1 MALGKVWRTQAS
13 GENGGKRSGMEQQI
27 LANQRSTKRDVELTL
42 VTSPLADYGRRVSLR
57 ENVLNRDPEATTIMV
72 PDLLRAE
79 APAYLFA
86 KRLLD
91 IVASLFALVV
101 LFPFLLLIALC
112 IRRES
117 PGPAIYRRH
126 VLAWQEWEE
135 SIGHSALKTFDAF
148 KLRTM
153 IHDADDYLQRNP
165 HLFNEFQKDWKLQ
178 DDPRITRF
186 GAWLRRASVDEL
198 PQLLNVLRG
207 QMTLVGPRMITAPEL
222 ARYGSDAS
230 RLLRVKPGLTGL
242 WQVSGRQELSYEERV
257 RLDMVYIESR
267 SLQLD
272 LQILL
277 KTVKCVLQ
285 RKGAY

>member
-1 MALGKVWRTQAS
+1 
-13 GENGGKRSGMEQQI
+13 MEQQF
-27 LANQRSTKRDVELTL
+27 LANQRTTKRDVELTL
-42 VTSPLADYGRRVSLR
+42 VTSPLTDYGRRPALR
-57 ENVLNRDPEATTIMV
+57 EADLNRDPEATVVMR
-72 PDLLRAE
+72 PEFLKRE
-79 APAYLFA
+79 AAGYLFV

-91 IVASLFALVV
+91 IVVSALALLL
-101 LFPFLLLIALC
+101 LFPVLLLTALW

-117 PGPAIYRRH
+117 PGPAIYRRR
-126 VLAWQEWEE
+126 VLAWQEWEDSLGAE
-135 SIGHSALKTFDAF
+135 ALKTFDAY

-165 HLFNEFQKDWKLQ
+165 HLFNAFQKDWKLQ
-178 DDPRITRF
+178 DDPRITPF

-222 ARYGSDAS
+222 ARYGSDAP

-257 RLDMVYIESR
+257 RLDMVYIDSR
-267 SLQLD
+267 SLAMD
-272 LQILL
+272 VQILF

>member
-1 MALGKVWRTQAS
+1 
-13 GENGGKRSGMEQQI
+13 MEQQL
-27 LANQRSTKRDVELTL
+27 LANQRTTKRDVELTL
-42 VTSPLADYGRRVSLR
+42 VTSPLADYGLRSPLR
-57 ENVLNRDPEATTIMV
+57 ESVLSRDAEATVIMR
-72 PDLLRAE
+72 PDVLPAE
-79 APAYLFA
+79 APLYLFA
-86 KRLLD
+86 KRLID
-91 IVASLFALVV
+91 IVASALALSL
-101 LFPFLLLIALC
+101 LFPVLLVIALW

-117 PGPAIYRRH
+117 PGPAIYRRR
-126 VLAWQEWEE
+126 VLAWQEWDE
-135 SIGHSALKTFDAF
+135 SLGYDALRAFDAF

-165 HLFNEFQKDWKLQ
+165 HLFNAFQKDWKLQ
-178 DDPRITRF
+178 DDPRITPF

-267 SLQLD
+267 SLTLD
-272 LQILL
+272 VQILL

>member
-1 MALGKVWRTQAS
+1 
-13 GENGGKRSGMEQQI
+13 MEQQI
-27 LANQRSTKRDVELTL
+27 LANQRTTKRDVELTL
-42 VTSPLADYGRRVSLR
+42 VTSPLADYGRRAPLR
-57 ENVLNRDPEATTIMV
+57 ESGTNWDACATVVMRPEEFV
-72 PDLLRAE
+72 PP
-79 APAYLFA
+79 APLTYLFA

-91 IVASLFALVV
+91 IVASGLV
-101 LFPFLLLIALC
+101 LFLLFPILLLIAIL

-117 PGPAIYRRH
+117 PGPAIYRRR
-126 VLAWQEWEE
+126 VLAWQEWDE
-135 SIGHSALKTFDAF
+135 GLGPGTLKMFDAF

-165 HLFNEFQKDWKLQ
+165 HLFNAFQKDWKLQ
-178 DDPRITRF
+178 DDPRITRL

-198 PQLLNVLRG
+198 PQLLNVFCG

-257 RLDMVYIESR
+257 RLDMVYVESR
-267 SLQLD
+267 SFVMD
-272 LQILL
+272 TQILL

>member
-1 MALGKVWRTQAS
+1 M
-13 GENGGKRSGMEQQI
+13 
-27 LANQRSTKRDVELTL
+27 TL
-42 VTSPLADYGRRVSLR
+42 VSSPLADYGRRAPLR
-57 ENVLNRDPEATTIMV
+57 ESVLIRDACATVVMRPEDFLPA
-72 PDLLRAE
+72 PS
-79 APAYLFA
+79 PAYLFA
-86 KRLLD
+86 KRFLD
-91 IVASLFALVV
+91 IVASGLALAL
-101 LFPFLLLIALC
+101 LFPFLLLIALF

-117 PGPAIYRRH
+117 PGPAIYRRR
-126 VLAWQEWEE
+126 VLAWQDWHE
-135 SIGHSALKTFDAF
+135 SMGPDALKTFDAF

-165 HLFNEFQKDWKLQ
+165 HLFNAFQKDWKLQ

-186 GAWLRRASVDEL
+186 GAWLRAASVDEL
-198 PQLLNVLRG
+198 PQLLNVFRG

-222 ARYGSDAS
+222 DRYGSDAS

-267 SLQLD
+267 SLLFD
-272 LQILL
+272 TQILL